1 VSCEVRAKKHREESL
16 ETKLKSLEKQGL
28 IRLAKQPMGKFRP
41 LPSRGKSAAKMIL
54 EDRG

>member
-1 VSCEVRAKKHREESL
+1 VRAKKHREESL

>member
-1 VSCEVRAKKHREESL
+1 VRTKKRREESL
-16 ETKLKSLEKQGL
+16 EAKLKSLEKQGL

-41 LPSRGKSAAKMIL
+41 IPSRGKAAAKMTL